1 MLGHSQ
7 VNYSL
12 EAARE
17 RLKTS
22 RRVTFFGGAGV
33 STASGIPDFRSATG
47 LYNQMTG
54 SRYSPET
61 MLSHNFFV
69 HHPDEFY
76 AFLRSSLYY
85 PDAKP
90 NAAHY
95 VLAQM
100 EEKEKLNAVIT
111 QNIDGLHQ
119 QAGSKVVYELHG
131 SLKRFYCMRCHR
143 AYQAERVYSQET
155 TPYCEVC
162 GGLVRPDVVLYGEPL
177 DPDVLNASIS
187 AVQKADCMIVGGSS
201 LVVYPAAGLLDYFR
215 GDCLILINREP
226 TPYDSQ
232 ADFVFHG
239 DIGEVLTQIS
249 CDL

>member
-1 MLGHSQ
+1 
-7 VNYSL
+7 VNSLL

-22 RRVTFFGGAGV
+22 WKVTFFGGAGV

-47 LYNQMTG
+47 LYSQMTG
-54 SRYSPET
+54 SRYAPET

-69 HHPDEFY
+69 RHPDEFY

-90 NAAHY
+90 NTAHY
-95 VLAQM
+95 ILADIEQRG
-100 EEKEKLNAVIT
+100 KLKAVIT

-119 QAGSKVVYELHG
+119 QAGSKLVHELHG
-131 SLKRFYCMRCHR
+131 SLKRFYCMRCRHTFP
-143 AYQAERVYSQET
+143 AEQVYSRET
-155 TPYCEVC
+155 TPHCEVC

-177 DPDVLNASIS
+177 DPDMLTASID
-187 AVQKADCMIVGGSS
+187 AIRKAECLIVGGSS

-215 GDCLILINREP
+215 GDCLILINLDP

-232 ADFVFHG
+232 AQFVFHG
-239 DIGEVLTQIS
+239 DIGEVLSKIS
-249 CDL
+249 CD

>member
-7 VNYSL
+7 VSHSL
-12 EAARE
+12 EAARD

-22 RRVTFFGGAGV
+22 RKVTFFGGAGV

-47 LYNQMTG
+47 LYNQKTG
-54 SRYSPET
+54 SRYPPET

-85 PDAKP
+85 PDVKP

-100 EEKEKLNAVIT
+100 EENGKLNAVIT

-131 SLKRFYCMRCHR
+131 SLKRFYCMRCQR

-162 GGLVRPDVVLYGEPL
+162 DGLVRPDVVLYGEPL

-187 AVQKADCMIVGGSS
+187 AVRKADCLIVGGSS

-215 GDCLILINREP
+215 GDYLILINREP

-239 DIGEVLTQIS
+239 DIGEVLTEIS